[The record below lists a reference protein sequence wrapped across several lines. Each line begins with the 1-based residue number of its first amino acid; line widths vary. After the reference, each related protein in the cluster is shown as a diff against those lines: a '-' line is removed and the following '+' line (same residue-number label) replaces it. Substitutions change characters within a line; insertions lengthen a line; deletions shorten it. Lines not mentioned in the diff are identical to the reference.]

1 MTHKPPPPSLEI
13 VKQRAAKMEEINQR
27 WDALIIVADYII
39 AELEADI
46 RKHPLYRYRLSRA
59 MQKLN
64 MPPERMLTSS
74 GTTAEPESG
83 AKSS

>member
-1 MTHKPPPPSLEI
+1 MTHKPPPSLEK

-27 WDALIIVADYII
+27 WDALIVVTDYII

-64 MPPERMLTSS
+64 LSPEKMLTSS
-74 GTTAEPESG
+74 GTIAPPESG
-83 AKSS
+83 S